1 MAEMQSHAA
10 MKELTVEKSIEIN
23 APAAKVWEVLTNP
36 ALNRQ
41 WIEQFWPGFGALE
54 SDWQPG
60 SVMRWKTAAGEIDL
74 EGQVLA
80 IEPGKM
86 LRYSFTM
93 PEDIVTLRLEERNG
107 QTVLSVTH
115 GDFSQKPDAEECYAG
130 ALAGWAM
137 NLPNIKKLAE
147 Q

>member
-1 MAEMQSHAA
+1 
-10 MKELTVEKSIEIN
+10 MKELTIEKSVEIN
-23 APAAKVWEVLTNP
+23 APAAKVWEVLVNP
-36 ALNRQ
+36 ALSRQ
-41 WIEQFWPGFGALE
+41 WIEQFWPGFGTLE
-54 SDWQPG
+54 SNWKTG
-60 SVMRWKTAAGEIDL
+60 SVMRWKTTDGEIDL

-80 IEPGKM
+80 IEPERM

-93 PEDIVTLRLEERNG
+93 PEDVVTFTLEEQNG

-115 GDFSQKPDAEECYAG
+115 GDFSKKPDAEECYAG

-137 NLPNIKKLAE
+137 NLPKIKELAE